1 MPKGAAALAALLAL
15 SGCAASI
22 AGRSAPAPV
31 AAAAPGVPKTFQ
43 WMGSGEAAALSRQ
56 SYDGFTRYAIALQTA
71 RMKGAVTPGALLAD
85 GASLEA
91 PVWSACG
98 AKPPAVILDMDETTV
113 LNTGANY
120 DTARR
125 GDPPFDPA
133 RWDAW
138 EAGSVG
144 LLDPVPGAVEAF
156 VALRAAGI
164 TPIIISNRQARFAS
178 QAAQGLAGIGLGD
191 FAPGKTMLLREA
203 GSSSGKD
210 MRRGMIGQ
218 NWCVI
223 AMAGDQ
229 LGDFS
234 DLFNAKGLTPDA
246 RRRAAQGQSVAA
258 RWGQGWFLM
267 PNPLYGTGVAGTIEQ
282 IFPDHRWPGP
292 EAAR

>member
-1 MPKGAAALAALLAL
+1 LLAL
-15 SGCAASI
+15 SGCAASV
-22 AGRSAPAPV
+22 ADRPAPAPV
-31 AAAAPGVPKTFQ
+31 AAVLGVPKTFQ

-56 SYDGFTRYAIALQTA
+56 SYDGFTRYAIARQAA
-71 RMKGAVTPGALLAD
+71 RAKGTVEQGALLAD
-85 GASLEA
+85 GASLDA
-91 PVWSACG
+91 PLWSSCG
-98 AKPPAVILDMDETTV
+98 TKPAAVILDMDETTV

-138 EAGSVG
+138 EAASVG
-144 LLDPVPGAVEAF
+144 LIDPVPGAVEAF
-156 VALRAAGI
+156 AALRAAGI
-164 TPIIISNRQARFAS
+164 TPIIVSNRQERFAA
-178 QAAQGLAGIGLGD
+178 QAAQALARIGLGD
-191 FAPGKTMLLREA
+191 FVPGKTMLLRGA

-210 MRRGMIGQ
+210 ARRATIGQ
-218 NWCVI
+218 NWCVV

-234 DLFNAKGLTPDA
+234 DLFNAKGLAPDA
-246 RRRAAQGQSVAA
+246 RRRAVQGQGISG